1 MLLGSAL
8 CCWVL
13 PCAAGF
19 CLVLLGSALCCWVL
33 PCAAGFCL
41 VLLGSALCCWVLP
54 CASRFCLLLL
64 GSACL
69 CCVNARCPQCAQ
81 YFACRLPLHVIQP
94 SDFTFREFAAA
105 RARISFASRF
115 DLVFDLVFPG
125 LDFLVLSPSLPF
137 FGCSLVSLVGALAFL
152 LLSSLGRCCWWMF
165 AAVGL
170 SLCLVV
176 VSCLCLS
183 SAAGWERVKKTIT
196 LLRVIPTMTFIRFVT
211 GKSSG
216 ILSDISFLAFYL
228 AYLLAFYLANIP
240 ALYLAYLV
248 AFYLAYLLAYLLT
261 SYLAFYLANLLAFY
275 LANIL
280 ALYLAI
286 PCGILSGISSG
297 ILSVISIWHSIY
309 LSGVLSGI
317 SSGILSDMLSGVLS
331 GISSG
336 ILSGR

>member
-54 CASRFCLLLL
+54 CAAGFCLVLL
-64 GSACL
+64 GSAL
-69 CCVNARCPQCAQ
+69 CCWVLVLLGSAAAAGFCLLVLRQCAMPQCAQ

-94 SDFTFREFAAA
+94 SHFTFREFAAA

-125 LDFLVLSPSLPF
+125 LDFLVLVLFPLPCPSLVALWYLWLVLLPSSCSLLWAGAAG
-137 FGCSLVSLVGALAFL
+137 GCLLQLVSLFAWSLFL
-152 LLSSLGRCCWWMF
+152 VSACPVLLGGR
-165 AAVGL
+165 G
-170 SLCLVV
+170 
-176 VSCLCLS
+176 
-183 SAAGWERVKKTIT
+183 VKKTIT
-196 LLRVIPTMTFIRFVT
+196 LLRVIPTMTFTRFVT

-216 ILSDISFLAFYL
+216 ILSDISFGIRSGILSGISSGIL
-228 AYLLAFYLANIP
+228 PGKHSIW
-240 ALYLAYLV
+240 LV
-248 AFYLAYLLAYLLT
+248 AFYLAYLLAF
-261 SYLAFYLANLLAFY
+261 YLAFYLANLLAFY

-280 ALYLAI
+280 ASGI
-286 PCGILSGISSG
+286 PCGILSGISSVM
-297 ILSVISIWHSIY
+297 IFWHSI
-309 LSGVLSGI
+309 
-317 SSGILSDMLSGVLS
+317 
-331 GISSG
+331 
-336 ILSGR
+336 